1 MANRPATTSAKEM
14 DDRMTSNYRHR
25 GERNMKKVGIV
36 LAAVLL
42 LAVPLAW
49 AAIRTTTQVNFN
61 VDTVL
66 AYTVTLPGESAVAAT
81 VPGAA
86 TTAIEFNSTTGT
98 DANVNARVVGGTA
111 QSSGTPIMQFDNTGT
126 VNLNLSVQLNAALP
140 GCMALAGA
148 TTYAGADTGAAI
160 TPTTNTT
167 VVDNYG
173 PNDAAQ
179 DWYMKTDFTAC
190 TYYDTNTKTLTT
202 WGIQAN

>member
-1 MANRPATTSAKEM
+1 MRKI
-14 DDRMTSNYRHR
+14 
-25 GERNMKKVGIV
+25 GFV
-36 LAAVLL
+36 LAAALL

-61 VDTVL
+61 VDTVV

-81 VPGAA
+81 TPGAA
-86 TTAIEFNSTTGT
+86 TAAIEFNSTTGT
-98 DANVNARVVGGTA
+98 DANVDARVVGGSA
-111 QSSGTPIMQFDNTGT
+111 QSNGNPIMQFDNTGT
-126 VNLNLSVQLNAALP
+126 VNLNLSVQLSAALP

-148 TTYAGADTGAAI
+148 TTHAGADAGAAI
-160 TPTTNTT
+160 TDTTNTT
-167 VVDNYG
+167 VVNAYG

-190 TYYDTNTKTLTT
+190 TSYDTNSKTLTT